1 MAKPLQVYVDGS
13 CSNNQNQ
20 PAFCSPES
28 KHAKPKARSAAYF
41 PALNKGISRDL
52 AGDQQTN
59 IRAEIDAV
67 LLVFEE
73 LEKTGRQPPQ
83 ELEIFTDCLNV
94 LKWAQK
100 QQKANKNLDLIHRL
114 WARMESWPAK
124 ITFRHVKGHSGD
136 PNNEMV
142 DKLATGKLPD
152 FG

>member
-1 MAKPLQVYVDGS
+1 MSASSPLQVWVDGS

-20 PAFCSPES
+20 PAFDLEN
-28 KHAKPKARSAAYF
+28 KLAKPKARSAAYF
-41 PALNKGISRDL
+41 PALRKGISRDL
-52 AGDQQTN
+52 PGEQQTN

-73 LEKTGRQPPQ
+73 LEKSPPQ

-100 QQKANKNLDLIHRL
+100 QQKANKNLDLIHQL
-114 WARMESWPAK
+114 WARIESWPAK

-142 DKLATGKLPD
+142 DKLATGKLPN